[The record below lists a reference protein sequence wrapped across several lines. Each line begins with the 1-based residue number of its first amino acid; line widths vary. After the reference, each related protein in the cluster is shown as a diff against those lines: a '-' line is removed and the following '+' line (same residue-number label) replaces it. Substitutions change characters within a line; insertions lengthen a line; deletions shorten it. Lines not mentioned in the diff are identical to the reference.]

1 MPQNIHVFEFKTNS
15 IGLSFQVSKPSSSP
29 QKQNSN
35 DEKWFTVTRC
45 LPDPILIIIS
55 AVIMGN

>member
-1 MPQNIHVFEFKTNS
+1 MY
-15 IGLSFQVSKPSSSP
+15 LSSKRTALACHSRFQSLPPPPK
-29 QKQNSN
+29 KQNSN